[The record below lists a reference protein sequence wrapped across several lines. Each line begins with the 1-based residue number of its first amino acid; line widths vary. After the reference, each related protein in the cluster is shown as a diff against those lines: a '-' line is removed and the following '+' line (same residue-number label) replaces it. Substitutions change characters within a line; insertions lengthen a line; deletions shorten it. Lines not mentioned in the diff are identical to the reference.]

1 MYKIVTF
8 RSRQLKYTDYI
19 YDGESFELDEKAM
32 SPLLEEDEE
41 LDRKLTRKERKA
53 QKRKIKEAKKKAK
66 RKDSANDEYGDNV
79 KIYIINGEEVAV
91 DDLTAAERAMIRA
104 DEELNKDGFYD
115 GLEPFDNDETETFVK
130 AKHGKLFILLVAIAI
145 TAVGYSFYQLASGG
159 VSF

>member
-19 YDGESFELDEKAM
+19 CDEYSFELDEDSM
-32 SPLLEEDEE
+32 YPPLEEDEDGT
-41 LDRKLTRKERKA
+41 DRKLTRKERKA

-66 RKDSANDEYGDNV
+66 KKEHYDEDNV
-79 KIYIINGEEVAV
+79 KTYIINGEEVAV
-91 DDLTAAERAMIRA
+91 EDLTAVERAMIRA

-115 GLEPFDNDETETFVK
+115 GLEPFDNDETEVFVK
-130 AKHGKLFILLVAIAI
+130 TSHRKLFVLLAVIAI
-145 TAVGYSFYQLASGG
+145 VVIGYSFYQLATGR